1 MKIYSKINKGYNYIF
16 TNIDIF
22 SKYAWAFPIKSKK
35 IQDVK
40 LCFHK
45 IFKERKLNS
54 IWSDKEPAFF
64 SKEMLKYFE
73 DNNNNLSY

>member
-1 MKIYSKINKGYNYIF
+1 MYSKINKGYNYIF

-22 SKYAWAFPIKSKK
+22 SKYAWAILTKSKK

-40 LCFHK
+40 SCFQK
-45 IFKERKLNS
+45 IFNERKPRY
-54 IWSDKEPAFF
+54 IWSDNEPSFF

-73 DNNNNLSY
+73 DNNMSI